1 MLFRILISLPFFIVL
16 ANVMVSPL
24 PAEETQ
30 AESIEEFFEIEEEVK
45 TDEWKDEVDRKLKE
59 APLEPEQYVVS
70 GSKYAQSLREA
81 PATMTVLDEEDIR
94 AYGIT
99 TVDELLRVV
108 PGWGKKTITPA
119 RIMVGIRGLYTT
131 DANSVL
137 VLVDGREI
145 NSNLFGGVLWSL
157 FPVTF
162 EDIKRIEIIR
172 GPGSVLYGA
181 NAFSGVINIIT
192 KTPREEKLVF
202 IKPEVGFY
210 ESDYGH
216 TSGKLILSRTYQK
229 FSSRGSASFQQT
241 RSWMY
246 PERVRYQLS
255 RFSLNANYEFSGQT
269 ILSVEGGFIPGETT
283 AYSWIGNIEMPDV
296 RTLYANVI
304 FRTGPIRLQSNYRLF
319 EGDFLFN
326 PPDPLF
332 PAYLAGLRDQLFPI
346 FTAWFHNFES
356 KAEYSRFLGRRNR
369 ITIGW
374 NFIFNKYES
383 EALVQSPQREYR
395 FGLFVQNE
403 FRPRE
408 DFIAY
413 IGARYDYN
421 DATEEQTIFNSEISG
436 DLSPRISVVYLISPT
451 HTLRASAGRA
461 FRKPSFFEFGLQL
474 KSFDILPPPLNEFG
488 YSPDNINEHINSYEI
503 SYLGQLHRRIHFG
516 SSVFFNQ
523 YRDTLRFGYIETYRY
538 NNIDTYADSYG
549 GELVLDFLLPRNLQA
564 FFNYALLLVKSKD
577 DFATIEEDRFPEH
590 KINAGIR
597 WLPPRGPTLSLL
609 LHWIGRYEDQFIDL
623 ENSTF
628 LSIEERKEEMGNYF
642 LVNMKASY
650 RWWNDRIEAG
660 IKVFNLLNQREHQ
673 YPGSPFIGGGGNE
686 DNFGG
691 EKMVITTIAFI
702 RASL

>member
-1 MLFRILISLPFFIVL
+1 MLFRRLISIGSFLLLFNFI
-16 ANVMVSPL
+16 VSPL
-24 PAEETQ
+24 LTEEIQ
-30 AESIEEFFEIEEEVK
+30 AESTEDLFEIEEEVK
-45 TDEWKDEVDRKLKE
+45 TKEWKDEIDRKLKE

-81 PATMTVLDEEDIR
+81 PATMTVLDEEDIQ

-99 TVDELLRVV
+99 TIDELLRVV

-137 VLVDGREI
+137 VLVDGREV

-181 NAFSGVINIIT
+181 NAFSGVINIVT

-210 ESDYGH
+210 ETDYGH
-216 TSGKLILSRTYQK
+216 ASGKLILSRTYQK
-229 FSSRGSASFQQT
+229 FSARGSASFQQT
-241 RSWMY
+241 RSWAY
-246 PERVRYQLS
+246 PERARYQLA
-255 RFSLNANYEFSGQT
+255 RFSLRADYEFSGQT
-269 ILSVEGGFIPGETT
+269 SLSIDGGFIPGETI
-283 AYSWIGNIEMPDV
+283 AYSWIGNIEMPDI

-304 FRTGPIRLQSNYRLF
+304 FRNGPLRLQSNYRLF

-326 PPDPLF
+326 PPSTLI
-332 PAYLAGLRDQLFPI
+332 PAALRDQLFPL
-346 FTAWFHNFES
+346 FTAQFHNFES
-356 KAEYSRFLGRRNR
+356 KAEYFRFLGRWNR
-369 ITIGW
+369 LTIGA
-374 NFIFNKYES
+374 NYIFNLYES
-383 EALVQSPQREYR
+383 EALVQSPQWEHR
-395 FGLFVQNE
+395 FGVFVQDE

-408 DFIAY
+408 DLIAY

-421 DATEEQTIFNSEISG
+421 DATEEQTIFGTGVKG
-436 DLSPRISVVYLISPT
+436 DLSPRISVVYLMNPI
-451 HTLRASAGRA
+451 HTLRVSAGRA

-488 YSPDNINEHINSYEI
+488 YSPETINEHINSYEI
-503 SYLGQLHRRIHFG
+503 SYLGQPIRRMQFCI
-516 SSVFFNQ
+516 SAFFNQ

-549 GELVLDFLLPRNLQA
+549 GELSIDFLLPQYLQG
-564 FFNYALLLVKSKD
+564 FFNYALLFIAAKD
-577 DFATIEEDRFPEH
+577 DFASIEENRFPEH
-590 KINAGIR
+590 KANSGIR
-597 WLPPRGPTLSLL
+597 WLPPSGPTLSLIF
-609 LHWIGRYEDQFIDL
+609 HWIGRYEDQFIDL

-628 LSIEERKEEMGNYF
+628 PAIVERRNELGKYL
-642 LVNMKASY
+642 LVNGKASY
-650 RWWNDRIEAG
+650 RWWNNRMEAG
-660 IKVFNLLNQREHQ
+660 IKVFNLLNQKEYQ
-673 YPGSPFIGGGGNE
+673 YPGSPFTDSDGNE

-702 RASL
+702 RAAL